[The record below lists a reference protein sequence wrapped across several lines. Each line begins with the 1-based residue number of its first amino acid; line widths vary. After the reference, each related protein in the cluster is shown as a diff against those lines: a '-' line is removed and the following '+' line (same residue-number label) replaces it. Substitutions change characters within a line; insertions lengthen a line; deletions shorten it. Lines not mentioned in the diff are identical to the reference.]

1 MKKNHLLCLLSLFI
15 SSAYAVDDCRDELRN
30 THRENL
36 HLMTQKIVYGPIKSI
51 KSVSYASTPT
61 GSPLDTKTLQMQFST
76 CSALESYQSESKW
89 FLDKELN
96 SSLKRTIQKNP
107 TYEMVNI
114 ISFGQPIQSIE
125 GKFTFEQDPSGKI
138 STIKTHDQ
146 AGNDYTVSTT
156 YKNGKIDSTK
166 GFTEGV
172 EVFYQYS
179 YDDQGKLVSM
189 VGNSGQ
195 DIRQFSYDT
204 HGFFKQEIR
213 KIKLNN
219 EEVSTTIECLETD
232 KFGNCL
238 TEKLTNSRSNL
249 PDTLI
254 ETFKYQY
261 EYY

>member
-1 MKKNHLLCLLSLFI
+1 
-15 SSAYAVDDCRDELRN
+15 
-30 THRENL
+30 
-36 HLMTQKIVYGPIKSI
+36 
-51 KSVSYASTPT
+51 
-61 GSPLDTKTLQMQFST
+61 
-76 CSALESYQSESKW
+76 
-89 FLDKELN
+89 
-96 SSLKRTIQKNP
+96 
-107 TYEMVNI
+107 
-114 ISFGQPIQSIE
+114 
-125 GKFTFEQDPSGKI
+125 
-138 STIKTHDQ
+138 
-146 AGNDYTVSTT
+146 
-156 YKNGKIDSTK
+156 
-166 GFTEGV
+166 
-172 EVFYQYS
+172 
-179 YDDQGKLVSM
+179 M